1 MGLVWRISGD
11 TNIWIHNGLF
21 WSGHSC
27 RIHRDPP
34 RDQNNLPKRMAN
46 GPATSRKSWGYMGI
60 LYGAYLQVLTTY
72 LSLHRHPEGS
82 VKAEGGLLAPT
93 KGAATNDWAVQTHAR
108 HTDTLPNYTE
118 LNNLLCKRFC
128 TLHHGLAV
136 TAHGYQS
143 I

>member
-1 MGLVWRISGD
+1 MVFFGVAIPAAFIG
-11 TNIWIHNGLF
+11 IH
-21 WSGHSC
+21 HA
-27 RIHRDPP
+27 IK
-34 RDQNNLPKRMAN
+34 NNLPKRMAN

-82 VKAEGGLLAPT
+82 AKAEGGLLAPT